1 MEDQYSEQY
10 FLFSILDV
18 LGTPA
23 YFAPE
28 TLKCVVYDNATGYGK
43 PVDL

>member
-1 MEDQYSEQY
+1 MYKSY
-10 FLFSILDV
+10 IYLSYIIDV

-28 TLKCVVYDNATGYGK
+28 TLKCVVYDSSAGYGK
-43 PVDL
+43 PVDM

>member
-1 MEDQYSEQY
+1 
-10 FLFSILDV
+10 LLDV

-28 TLKCVVYDNATGYGK
+28 TLKCVVYDSAVGYGK
-43 PVDL
+43 QVDM